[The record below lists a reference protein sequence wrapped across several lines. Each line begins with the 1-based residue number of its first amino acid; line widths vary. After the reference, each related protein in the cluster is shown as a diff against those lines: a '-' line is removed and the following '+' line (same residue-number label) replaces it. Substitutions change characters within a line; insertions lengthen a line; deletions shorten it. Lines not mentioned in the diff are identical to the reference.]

1 MRMSED
7 VEKGGTMTASRK
19 DQVLRSISDLQG
31 SIQRSKDMIA
41 TLEHELDEKDV
52 KIASL
57 DKVIT
62 GLKRTVADRE
72 KMIASLNDRVE
83 SLSVEVTQ
91 LKTDVAANQEQIRTQ
106 QQVIE
111 DKRREISTVYYVV
124 DTKDNLKDAG
134 VVKTT
139 GGVIGIGRSTQLTGQ
154 FPQQVFDP
162 IDTDLQRT
170 ITLAGKDPAV
180 LSGQSAA
187 SYTIVPVGETSSELR
202 ITNPEEFRKV
212 RYLVVKVGQ
221 PRAGVPAGRRY
232 LSDCEPWTPVPR
244 DGAGPGSGF
253 SGARARWRAWQ

>member
-1 MRMSED
+1 
-7 VEKGGTMTASRK
+7 MTASRK

-139 GGVIGIGRSTQLTGQ
+139 GGVIGIGRSTQL
-154 FPQQVFDP
+154 
-162 IDTDLQRT
+162 
-170 ITLAGKDPAV
+170 
-180 LSGQSAA
+180 
-187 SYTIVPVGETSSELR
+187 
-202 ITNPEEFRKV
+202 
-212 RYLVVKVGQ
+212 
-221 PRAGVPAGRRY
+221 
-232 LSDCEPWTPVPR
+232 VPR